1 MDTEEITNLIMS
13 IVPSVTAIITAVS
26 AIVVCM
32 INIKRL
38 MNNHIS
44 DATKENAA
52 LRNDMHNMMNENA
65 ELKKELK
72 KTVNRLNH
80 VVEVGQENDNDK

>member
-1 MDTEEITNLIMS
+1 MNVEEITNLIMA
-13 IVPSVTAIITAVS
+13 IVPSVTAVITSIS
-26 AIVVCM
+26 AIIVCM

-38 MNNHIS
+38 MQNHVN
-44 DATKENAA
+44 DATKENTEM
-52 LRNDMHNMMNENA
+52 RNDMHQLMNENA

-80 VVEVGQENDNDK
+80 IVEVNNDGNE